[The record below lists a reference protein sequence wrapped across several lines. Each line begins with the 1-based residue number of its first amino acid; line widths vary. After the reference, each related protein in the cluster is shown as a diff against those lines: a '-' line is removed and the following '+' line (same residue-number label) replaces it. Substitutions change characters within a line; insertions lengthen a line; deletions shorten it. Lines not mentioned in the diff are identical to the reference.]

1 MNKKSTLI
9 RILCFG
15 LATLLLLAPIT
26 WTLSNAQSSQLT
38 DDYGNALAARLTQS
52 SEQAA
57 LAGDLLSV
65 RATLEQFTQFGQVA
79 GAFILDTDD
88 QVMLSS
94 GETSSLYYSQDIK
107 IGEDSLGTA
116 VVYLQPADWS
126 SLVIL
131 LVIIGGALAA
141 MLAFAVRLMLP
152 KEEADNKN
160 QSGVLVTLELGDLP
174 GLADQLSTHT
184 LNNLY
189 RGLQKDVQALFEQQ
203 GGELY
208 LAQGPVLRGLFTG
221 NHAEDRAAQSTLV
234 LKRLTHQWAKQQGVG
249 INRRIAVQAA
259 IGLNLEGDLINN
271 HQRAQVNRRT
281 SWLLQAGQAGD
292 IIFDSGL
299 TVSLPNGLTYRE
311 HAQLQIISQL
321 SQPLQRS
328 VDLVIEEIRKD

>member
-1 MNKKSTLI
+1 M
-9 RILCFG
+9 
-15 LATLLLLAPIT
+15 
-26 WTLSNAQSSQLT
+26 QSSQIT
-38 DDYGNALAARLTQS
+38 DDYGSALAARLTQS
-52 SEQAA
+52 SQQAA

-65 RATLEQFTQFGQVA
+65 RTSLEQFNQFGQVA
-79 GAFILDTDD
+79 GAFILDTEDH
-88 QVMLSS
+88 VMLSS
-94 GETSSLYYSQDIK
+94 GEITELSFAENIK
-107 IGEDSLGTA
+107 IGEDTLGTA
-116 VVYLQPADWS
+116 VIYLKPADWS
-126 SLVIL
+126 TSIILIL
-131 LVIIGGALAA
+131 LICSALAA
-141 MLAFAVRLMLP
+141 MLFFAVRLMLP
-152 KEEADNKN
+152 REQNTEQN

-189 RGLQKDVQALFEQQ
+189 RGLQKDVQSLFEQQ

-221 NHAEDRAAQSTLV
+221 SHAEDRAAQSTLV

-328 VDLVIEEIRKD
+328 VDLLIEEIRKD